1 VDNSDDIE
9 AVPDGIEAVLAA
21 VRRAVRLDEAETRK
35 RVIWAT
41 GLDGDCEVVFRREW
55 VRHEQRCAALKR
67 EERRILDLL
76 VQLHIDTP
84 MKSIVVDAE
93 GNLTCVP

>member
-1 VDNSDDIE
+1 VDNLDN
-9 AVPDGIEAVLAA
+9 IEAVLAA
-21 VRRAVRLDEAETRK
+21 VRRAVRLDEAETRE
-35 RVIWAT
+35 RVAWAA
-41 GLDGDCEVVFRREW
+41 GLDGDHEVSRREW
-55 VRHEQRCAALKR
+55 VRHEQRCAVLKL

-76 VQLHIDTP
+76 VQLHIDTQ